1 MLPDPIR
8 ALVREEQARQQNGL
22 VEGVDL
28 DQYLEK
34 LGTHAEILSDCA
46 DGRCRGFVA
55 FYCND
60 MTTKQAFITLIVVD
74 PRDRQQGV
82 GRTLVNAVLE
92 LARGR
97 GFTSCR
103 LEVGRLNDVAES
115 MYESLGFRL
124 IESRGSRKL
133 LEVAL

>member
-22 VEGVDL
+22 VDGVDL

-34 LGTHAEILSDCA
+34 LGAHAEILSDCA

-60 MTTKQAFITLIVVD
+60 MTTRQAFITLIVVD

-103 LEVGRLNDVAES
+103 LEVSRLNDVAES

-124 IESRGSRKL
+124 IESRGSRNL